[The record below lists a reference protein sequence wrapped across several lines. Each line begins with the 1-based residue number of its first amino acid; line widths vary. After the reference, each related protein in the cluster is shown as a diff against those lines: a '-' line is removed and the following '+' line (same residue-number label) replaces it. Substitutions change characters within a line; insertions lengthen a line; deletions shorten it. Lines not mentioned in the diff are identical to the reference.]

1 MTHSSQFAFLL
12 IQESFESSALE
23 TTAVTE
29 GTTAVPPAGS
39 GPFLH
44 NVWQN
49 IRSNFNTETVADTL
63 MNWGPPLVS
72 AIAVFILGRMISRV
86 MSGMIVKGSR
96 RAKIDETLARFLGN
110 LAYIMMLTAV
120 CIASLGC
127 LGVDTTSLSAVLAA
141 AGFAVGMALQGSLGN
156 VAAGVLLVFFK
167 PFKVGDLIDV
177 GGTLGKVVEIQI
189 FNTILLSP
197 DNVRIVL
204 PNSSIT
210 GGTIRNMSAEPIRR
224 VDLVIGCS
232 YNDDLRAVRAFLEE
246 VVKAD
251 SRILLDPAPVVA
263 VSELAESSVNFVVRP
278 WVASADYG
286 NVKFALTE
294 AIKLGFDERGF
305 TIPFPSRDVFVH
317 HSGNMPLSVL
327 EGAAAAA
334 AA

>member
-1 MTHSSQFAFLL
+1 MMHASQFAFLL
-12 IQESFESSALE
+12 IQESFE
-23 TTAVTE
+23 TTAVETAATD
-29 GTTAVPPAGS
+29 GTITAAPTTVN
-39 GPFLH
+39 GPLLN

-49 IRSNFNTETVADTL
+49 IRSNFNTETVAETL

-72 AIAVFILGRMISRV
+72 AIAVFVFGRLIARV

-177 GGTLGKVVEIQI
+177 AGTLGKVVEIQI

-232 YNDDLRAVRAFLEE
+232 YNDDLREVRRFLEE
-246 VVKAD
+246 VVKSD

-278 WVASADYG
+278 WVASADYAG
-286 NVKFALTE
+286 VRFALTE
-294 AIKLGFDERGF
+294 AIKLGFDERGL

-317 HSGNMPLSVL
+317 HTGNVPLSVV

>member
-1 MTHSSQFAFLL
+1 MMHASQFAFLL
-12 IQESFESSALE
+12 IQESFESSAPE
-23 TTAVTE
+23 TIAVAE
-29 GTTAVPPAGS
+29 GTAAVPSTGN

-49 IRSNFNTETVADTL
+49 IRSNFNTETVAETL

-167 PFKVGDLIDV
+167 PFKVGDMIDV

-246 VVKAD
+246 IVKAD

-317 HSGNMPLSVL
+317 HSGNMPLSIL

>member
-1 MTHSSQFAFLL
+1 MMHASQFAFLL
-12 IQESFESSALE
+12 IQESFESSVE
-23 TTAVTE
+23 TAATDGTVTT
-29 GTTAVPPAGS
+29 GPTTGS
-39 GPFLH
+39 GPFLN

-49 IRSNFNTETVADTL
+49 IRSNFNTETVAETL

-72 AIAVFILGRMISRV
+72 AIAVFIFGRMIARV

-167 PFKVGDLIDV
+167 PFRVGDMIDV

-246 VVKAD
+246 VVKSD
-251 SRILLDPAPVVA
+251 SRILLEPAPVVA

-294 AIKLGFDERGF
+294 VIKLGFDERGF

-317 HSGNMPLSVL
+317 HSGNVPLSVL

>member
-1 MTHSSQFAFLL
+1 MMHAAQFVFLL
-12 IQESFESSALE
+12 VQESFESSAPE
-23 TTAVTE
+23 STVAAE
-29 GTTAVPPAGS
+29 GTSVLVPPAGN

-49 IRSNFNTETVADTL
+49 IRSNFNTETVAETL

-86 MSGMIVKGSR
+86 MSGMIVRGSR

-197 DNVRIVL
+197 DNVRIIF

-232 YNDDLRAVRAFLEE
+232 YNDDLRAIRAFLEE
-246 VVKAD
+246 VVKTD

-278 WVASADYG
+278 WVASADYAS
-286 NVKFALTE
+286 VKFALTE
-294 AIKLGFDERGF
+294 KIKLGFDERGL
-305 TIPFPSRDVFVH
+305 TIPFPSRDVFIH
-317 HSGNMPLSVL
+317 HSGNVPLSIL

-334 AA
+334 A

>member
-1 MTHSSQFAFLL
+1 MHASQFAFLL
-12 IQESFESSALE
+12 IQESFESSAPE
-23 TTAVTE
+23 TTAVAE
-29 GTTAVPPAGS
+29 GTAAVPSTGS

-49 IRSNFNTETVADTL
+49 IRSNFNTETVAETL

-317 HSGNMPLSVL
+317 HSGNVPLSVI